1 MALIEGADL
10 RVTISDVGAR
20 DILVV
25 TFTGRDHKP
34 PAAAGAGQGF
44 FEKNG
49 LSAVHF
55 ISKAN
60 HWWQTPEFAPA
71 LKLARLYA
79 QQQGFK
85 EIVTYG
91 SSMGGYAALLA
102 TGALKA
108 DRAVVSVPQFS
119 VDPAK
124 VPWEDRWIK
133 DQRRITYLNDDMP
146 AMIGETEVIV
156 FSDPLYEPDQNHV
169 DLIAACRPLKQ
180 IRVAFAE
187 HDVSRILAETDLLSS
202 ATLAAIRGTI
212 DQRDFVRTMRAAR
225 KASPLLYG
233 GASRLADRRGKLA
246 AGRILGERAMRMM
259 AGLPATQIRAE
270 HERLVQNWVGILVE
284 AGDHAGALAALKTWA
299 SLGQREDFIL
309 RRFRARSLEAL
320 GHGDRALAEAVLSLR
335 ERPSERPTL
344 TMVANWLR
352 AYGDAETGQAIFA
365 EFKTSYLQSDSMAQR
380 LVKALLA
387 RGLAAEAK
395 EMQALAT
402 ERFGAKAA
410 A

>member
-1 MALIEGADL
+1 MPLIEGADL
-10 RVTISDVGAR
+10 RVATSDVGAR

-71 LKLARLYA
+71 LKLVRLYA
-79 QQQGFK
+79 EQEGFK

-102 TGALKA
+102 TGALRA

-124 VPWEDRWIK
+124 VPWEARWIK
-133 DQRRITYLNDDMP
+133 DQRRIDYVNDDMP
-146 AMIGETEVIV
+146 GLIGDSEIIV
-156 FSDPLYEPDQNHV
+156 FSDALYEPDQRHV
-169 DLIAACRPLKQ
+169 DLIAACRPVKQ

-212 DQRDFVRTMRAAR
+212 DPIDFVRTIRAAR
-225 KASPLLYG
+225 RNSPLLYG
-233 GASRLADRRGKLA
+233 GASRLAERRGKRA
-246 AGRILGERAMRMM
+246 AGRTLGDRAMRML
-259 AGLPATQIRAE
+259 ADLPKAQIRAE
-270 HERLVQNWVGILVE
+270 HERMVQNWTGILLE
-284 AGDHAGALAALKTWA
+284 AGDHAAVFETLETWA
-299 SLGQREDFIL
+299 NLGQREDFIL
-309 RRFRARSLEAL
+309 RRYRAQSLEAS
-320 GHGDRALAEAVLSLR
+320 GQGARALAEGVVSLR
-335 ERPSERPTL
+335 ERPTERPTL
-344 TMVANWLR
+344 NLVANWLG
-352 AYGDAETGQAIFA
+352 AYGDASDAQAIFA
-365 EFKTSYLQSDSMAQR
+365 EFKTAFLQSESTAKR
-380 LVKALLA
+380 LIKALRVHGLETEA
-387 RGLAAEAK
+387 VEMEALAAAR
-395 EMQALAT
+395 L
-402 ERFGAKAA
+402 GAKAA

>member
-1 MALIEGADL
+1 MALVEGADL

-44 FEKNG
+44 FEKSG
-49 LSAVHF
+49 LSALHF

-60 HWWQTPEFAPA
+60 HWWQTPEFVPA

-79 QQQGFK
+79 LQQGFK

-146 AMIGETEVIV
+146 AMIGETDVIV
-156 FSDPLYEPDQNHV
+156 FSDPLYEPDQQHV
-169 DLIAACRPLKQ
+169 DLIAACRPVKQ

-202 ATLAAIRGTI
+202 TTLAAIRGTI
-212 DQRDFVRTMRAAR
+212 DPHAFVRSMRAAR
-225 KASPLLYG
+225 KTSPLLYG
-233 GASRLADRRGKLA
+233 GASRLADRRGKRA
-246 AGRILGERAMRMM
+246 AGRTLGERAMRMM
-259 AGLPATQIRAE
+259 ASLPKEQLRPE
-270 HERLVQNWVGILVE
+270 HERLVQNWVGILVD
-284 AGDHAGALAALKTWA
+284 AGDHTGALAALKTWA

-309 RRFRARSLEAL
+309 RRYRARSLEAL
-320 GHGDRALAEAVLSLR
+320 GHGARALAEAVLSLR
-335 ERPSERPTL
+335 ERPTERPTL

-352 AYGDAETGQAIFA
+352 AYGDAAAGQAIFA
-365 EFKTSYLQSDSMAQR
+365 EFSTAFLQSEALAQR
-380 LVKALLA
+380 LIKGLLA
-387 RGLAAEAK
+387 HGLETEARAMEALAAA
-395 EMQALAT
+395 
-402 ERFGAKAA
+402 RFAKAA

>member
-10 RVTISDVGAR
+10 RVITSDVGAR

-44 FEKNG
+44 FEKSG

-71 LKLARLYA
+71 LELVRLYA
-79 QQQGFK
+79 AQQGFK

-133 DQRRITYLNDDMP
+133 DQRRIAYLNDDMA
-146 AMIGETEVIV
+146 AMIGETEIIV
-156 FSDPLYEPDQNHV
+156 FSDPLYEPDQRHV
-169 DLIAACRPLKQ
+169 DLIAACRPVKQ
-180 IRVAFAE
+180 VRVAFAE
-187 HDVSRILAETDLLSS
+187 HDVSRILAETNLLTS

-212 DQRDFVRTMRAAR
+212 NQRDFVRTIRAAR

-233 GASRLADRRGKLA
+233 GASRLADRRGKRGSGRTLGDQAMAMLA
-246 AGRILGERAMRMM
+246 A
-259 AGLPATQIRAE
+259 LPKAQIRPE
-270 HERLVQNWVGILVE
+270 HERLMQNWVAILVE
-284 AGDHAGALAALKTWA
+284 AGDQAGALGALQTWAAL
-299 SLGQREDFIL
+299 GQNEDFIL
-309 RRFRARSLEAL
+309 RRLRARALEAL
-320 GHGDRALAEAVLSLR
+320 GQGPQALAEGVVALR
-335 ERPSERPTL
+335 ERPTERATL
-344 TMVANWLR
+344 TLVATWLQ
-352 AYGDAETGQAIFA
+352 AHGDEAVGRAIFH
-365 EFKTSYLQSDSMAQR
+365 EFKTAYLQSDAMAQR
-380 LVKALLA
+380 LVRALRA
-387 RGLAAEAK
+387 RGLEAEAD
-395 EMQALAT
+395 EMAGLAAA
-402 ERFGAKAA
+402 RSAKAVA